1 MNLILTRDK
10 ATTIPPAA
18 MKLSGIPDN
27 AKLELTTL
35 DGAVILT
42 KSKMTT
48 MEYVKLLT
56 ALTAHVGQMILSL
69 RDTCGHCDECDEG
82 GCVYSNLSIEELC
95 RPSVTVPDWAREEAD
110 IAPDAKLDC
119 YVDEDTH
126 ELTVVEADYAHDLSD
141 VPPELLFALH
151 QSGCCLSALEDALME
166 DDVIYDK

>member
-1 MNLILTRDK
+1 MTTRRESRQEAFCLLFEK
-10 ATTIPPAA
+10 AFSDQTIDQ
-18 MKLSGIPDN
+18 IIEN
-27 AKLELTTL
+27 AEEGRELVPSAFALELAK
-35 DGAVILT
+35 G
-42 KSKMTT
+42 
-48 MEYVKLLT
+48 T
-56 ALTAHVGQMILSL
+56 AEHLEEI
-69 RDTCGHCDECDEG
+69 DE
-82 GCVYSNLSIEELC
+82 LI
-95 RPSVTVPDWAREEAD
+95 RPAVTVPDWAREEAD